1 MVVVVG
7 VYGIVVGSVPLD
19 DEGIVV
25 AVEDFVI
32 L

>member
-1 MVVVVG
+1 VVVVVR
-7 VYGIVVGSVPLD
+7 VYGIVVGYVPLD
-19 DEGIVV
+19 DEDIVV